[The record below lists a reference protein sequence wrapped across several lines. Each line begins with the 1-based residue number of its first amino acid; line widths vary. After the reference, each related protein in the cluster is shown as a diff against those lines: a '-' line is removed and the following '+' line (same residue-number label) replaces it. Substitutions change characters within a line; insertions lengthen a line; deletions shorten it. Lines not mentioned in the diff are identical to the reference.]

1 MMAATQPR
9 RRKWGYA
16 HFRCDDDLREIVEKY
31 AAQNERTFSAEL
43 EATVRKAYG
52 VEKKKLI
59 VLPPLMEQ
67 LSKPTQDRPGRKRP
81 TA

>member
-9 RRKWGYA
+9 QRKWDYA
-16 HFRCDDDLREIVEKY
+16 HFRCEKDLREVVEKY

-59 VLPPLMEQ
+59 VLPPLLGGNEQ
-67 LSKPTQDRPGRKRP
+67 PTSERPGRKNR
-81 TA
+81 